1 MKVKE
6 NKIKEIGGKLD
17 KLLEKAGQFNKYQFI
32 ILVLFSFQFICSQFF
47 NRGVSFL
54 ETKPYVFYNSSDK
67 SQLLTQDMCLNKTKI
82 RIDETI
88 KSPSIVCDFGIY
100 CDKFKIYS
108 IKISLYSGMILG
120 SFLSYNF
127 ADKIGRRRSLLIV
140 IPFHILSLYLFELM
154 KPVVFGKKFTYS
166 LYFLYAN
173 IFLKGFCSYLLM
185 IIMII
190 YTCDII
196 NQKKIP
202 LFVTLLL
209 ACLPFSES
217 ITSYVFNFID
227 FDWRHIL
234 AIIASINIIIYFIFV
249 FILVGSPMFCL
260 NNEDFDHF
268 VKYLMKIGKING
280 RNLKKEDFSFLKPF
294 MSSKQ
299 KSSIFSSLL
308 DDSNEDENN
317 IDNDNFDEN
326 SLFHNDIDFELN
338 SGGNL
343 VKQQKS
349 MLKEDFLEDYD
360 DNKDKPITS
369 LFGKLKMRDYSPFDL
384 FRKSQI
390 KNFLI
395 LSFLWI
401 VSMIIRNGISMI
413 WKNIPEYQKYYY
425 LSIFMFVGEFIGFF
439 IVYKLFTKHIS
450 TFHSILVSLIL
461 SNFIFLLVLI
471 RMEYKFNVYYFF
483 ELLIVKVICG
493 CMFLILIIISS
504 LIYPMLIRTKGLGG
518 NLAIATLG
526 DIIALLIS
534 NEVKTKDICL
544 YFLMFEFF
552 GLVFSYGLPNKIGT
566 VILQKP
572 YREDNKKELENEG
585 GSSSGLIEDEEI
597 EKMNKN
603 KLLGS
608 EPISL
613 DIINK
618 K

>member
-1 MKVKE
+1 MKDKE
-6 NKIKEIGGKLD
+6 NKIKEIGAKLD

-32 ILVLFSFQFICSQFF
+32 ILILFSFQFICSQFF
-47 NRGVSFL
+47 NRGLSFL
-54 ETKPYVFYNSSDK
+54 ETKPYVFYNSSEE
-67 SQLLTQDMCLNKTKI
+67 SHLLTQDMCLNRTKI
-82 RIDETI
+82 KVDETK
-88 KSPSIVCDFGIY
+88 KSPSIICDFEIY
-100 CDKFKIYS
+100 CDKFKIYF

-127 ADKIGRRRSLLIV
+127 ADKLGRRKSLLIV

-154 KPVVFGKKFTYS
+154 KPVVFGKNFTY
-166 LYFLYAN
+166 
-173 IFLKGFCSYLLM
+173 
-185 IIMII
+185 MII
-190 YTCDII
+190 YVCDII
-196 NQKKIP
+196 NQKRIP
-202 LFVTLLL
+202 LFITLLL

-217 ITSYVFNFID
+217 ITSYVFNYPN

-234 AIIASINIIIYFIFV
+234 AIIASFNIIIYFILV
-249 FILVGSPMFCL
+249 FLLVGSPMFSL
-260 NNEDFDHF
+260 NNEDFDNF
-268 VKYLMKIGKING
+268 VKYLMKISKING
-280 RNLKKEDFSFLKPF
+280 KILKKEDFSFLKPY
-294 MSSKQ
+294 MSSRQ

-308 DDSNEDENN
+308 DDENENENDIN
-317 IDNDNFDEN
+317 EGNFDEN
-326 SLFHNDIDFELN
+326 NLFRNDIDFELKP
-338 SGGNL
+338 GGNL

-360 DNKDKPITS
+360 KNEGKPITS

-413 WKNIPEYQKYYY
+413 WKNVPEYQEYFY

-461 SNFIFLLVLI
+461 LNFIFLLVLI
-471 RMEYKFNVYYFF
+471 RMEYKFNTFYFF

-493 CMFLILIIISS
+493 CMFLILIIITS
-504 LIYPMLIRTKGLGG
+504 LIYPLLIRTKGLGG
-518 NLAIATLG
+518 NLAIATIG
-526 DIIALLIS
+526 DIIALFVS
-534 NEVKTKDICL
+534 NELKTKDICL

-566 VILQKP
+566 VILQEP
-572 YREDNKKELENEG
+572 YKEDNKKELENEG
-585 GSSSGLIEDEEI
+585 GSSNIIDDEEN
-597 EKMNKN
+597 EKINKS

-613 DIINK
+613 DIIK
-618 K
+618 KK

>member
-6 NKIKEIGGKLD
+6 NKIKEIGAKLD

-32 ILVLFSFQFICSQFF
+32 ILILFSFQFICSQFF
-47 NRGVSFL
+47 NRGVTFL
-54 ETKPYVFYNSSDK
+54 ETKPYVFFNSSK
-67 SQLLTQDMCLNKTKI
+67 ESQLLKEFMCKNRTLIKV
-82 RIDETI
+82 DERI
-88 KSPSIVCDFGIY
+88 KSPSIICDFGIY

-127 ADKIGRRRSLLIV
+127 ADKLGRRKSLLIV
-140 IPFHILSLYLFELM
+140 IPFHILSLYLFEIM
-154 KPVVFGKKFTYS
+154 KPIVFGKSFAYA

-173 IFLKGFCSYLLM
+173 IFLKGFFSYLLM

-190 YTCDII
+190 YVCDII
-196 NQKKIP
+196 NQKRIP
-202 LFVTLLL
+202 LFITLLL

-217 ITSYVFNFID
+217 ITSYVFNYID

-234 AIIASINIIIYFIFV
+234 AIIASFNIIIYFILV
-249 FILVGSPMFCL
+249 FLLVGSPMFCL
-260 NNEDFDHF
+260 NNEDYDHF

-280 RNLKKEDFSFLKPF
+280 KILKKEDFSFLKPY
-294 MSSKQ
+294 MSSRQ
-299 KSSIFSSLL
+299 KSSIFSSLI
-308 DDSNEDENN
+308 DDENENDVNDDNYDENN
-317 IDNDNFDEN
+317 
-326 SLFHNDIDFELN
+326 LFRNDIDFELKP
-338 SGGNL
+338 GGNL
-343 VKQQKS
+343 VRQQKS
-349 MLKEDFLEDYD
+349 ILKEDFLEDYD
-360 DNKDKPITS
+360 ENEGKPITS
-369 LFGKLKMRDYSPFDL
+369 LIGKLKMRDYSPFDL

-413 WKNIPEYQKYYY
+413 WKNVPEYQQYYY

-461 SNFIFLLVLI
+461 LNFIFLLVLI
-471 RMEYKFNVYYFF
+471 RIIEYKFNTFYFF

-504 LIYPMLIRTKGLGG
+504 LIYPLLIRTKGLGG

-526 DIIALLIS
+526 DIIALFVN
-534 NEVKTKDICL
+534 NEVQKQDICL

-566 VILQKP
+566 VILQEP
-572 YREDNKKELENEG
+572 YKEDKKELENEG
-585 GSSSGLIEDEEI
+585 GSSSGIIDDDEEN
-597 EKMNKN
+597 EKINKG

-613 DIINK
+613 DIIK
-618 K
+618 KK

>member
-1 MKVKE
+1 MKDKE
-6 NKIKEIGGKLD
+6 NKIKEIGAKLD

-32 ILVLFSFQFICSQFF
+32 ILILFSFQFICSQFF
-47 NRGVSFL
+47 NRGLSFL
-54 ETKPYVFYNSSDK
+54 ETKPYVFYNSSEE
-67 SQLLTQDMCLNKTKI
+67 SHLLTQDMCLNRTKI
-82 RIDETI
+82 KVDETK
-88 KSPSIVCDFGIY
+88 KSPSIICDFEIY
-100 CDKFKIYS
+100 CDKFKIYF

-127 ADKIGRRRSLLIV
+127 ADKLGRRKSLLIV

-154 KPVVFGKKFTYS
+154 KPVVFGKNFTYA

-173 IFLKGFCSYLLM
+173 IFFKGFCSYLLM

-190 YTCDII
+190 YVCDII
-196 NQKKIP
+196 NQKRIP
-202 LFVTLLL
+202 LFITLLL

-217 ITSYVFNFID
+217 ITSYVFNYPN

-234 AIIASINIIIYFIFV
+234 AIIASFNIIVYFILIFL
-249 FILVGSPMFCL
+249 LVGSPMFSL
-260 NNEDFDHF
+260 NNEDFDNF
-268 VKYLMKIGKING
+268 VKYLMKISKING
-280 RNLKKEDFSFLKPF
+280 KILKKEDFSFLKPY
-294 MSSKQ
+294 MSSRQ

-308 DDSNEDENN
+308 DDENENENDIN
-317 IDNDNFDEN
+317 EGNFDEN
-326 SLFHNDIDFELN
+326 NLFRNDIDFELKP
-338 SGGNL
+338 GGNL
-343 VKQQKS
+343 VKQQKN

-360 DNKDKPITS
+360 KNEEKPITS

-413 WKNIPEYQKYYY
+413 WKNVPEYQEYFY

-461 SNFIFLLVLI
+461 LNFIFLLVLI
-471 RMEYKFNVYYFF
+471 RMEYKFNTFYFF

-493 CMFLILIIISS
+493 CMFLILIIITS
-504 LIYPMLIRTKGLGG
+504 LIYPLLIRTKGLGG
-518 NLAIATLG
+518 NLAIATIG
-526 DIIALLIS
+526 DIIALFVS
-534 NEVKTKDICL
+534 NELKTKDICL

-566 VILQKP
+566 VILQEP
-572 YREDNKKELENEG
+572 YKEDNKKELENEG
-585 GSSSGLIEDEEI
+585 GSSNIIDDEEN
-597 EKMNKN
+597 EKINKS

-613 DIINK
+613 DIIK
-618 K
+618 KK